1 MTCPLCYVYHVVEV
15 VWIPDRALMCALDP
29 DLEVVDCSSNGLYM
43 YNFNGQHTI
52 NRVISCSLIC
62 SNNLA
67 SNEGTRLDYCDM
79 ISSAGDFGMTIIM
92 LDSLFFM
99 LSCQLTPT
107 NVPSLHHGRCVSSGA
122 TYALVRPYLSSG
134 VGSKVAWA
142 RLLVGIWCEDTCHV
156 VISNP
161 RSGQDLPLVL
171 GVWSVVGSF
180 LGEAC
185 SRLRRGSCTG
195 AMLLRLDTEG
205 TLVLG
210 YRQRTIMQVIFF
222 NKYITVNL
230 MQTLT
235 K

>member
-1 MTCPLCYVYHVVEV
+1 
-15 VWIPDRALMCALDP
+15 
-29 DLEVVDCSSNGLYM
+29 
-43 YNFNGQHTI
+43 
-52 NRVISCSLIC
+52 
-62 SNNLA
+62 
-67 SNEGTRLDYCDM
+67 
-79 ISSAGDFGMTIIM
+79 
-92 LDSLFFM
+92 
-99 LSCQLTPT
+99 
-107 NVPSLHHGRCVSSGA
+107 
-122 TYALVRPYLSSG
+122 
-134 VGSKVAWA
+134 
-142 RLLVGIWCEDTCHV
+142 V

-171 GVWSVVGSF
+171 GVWSVFGSF

-205 TLVLG
+205 TLVSG

-222 NKYITVNL
+222 SKYITVNL

>member
-1 MTCPLCYVYHVVEV
+1 
-15 VWIPDRALMCALDP
+15 MCALDP

-67 SNEGTRLDYCDM
+67 SSEGTRLDYCDM

-142 RLLVGIWCEDTCHV
+142 RLLVGI
-156 VISNP
+156 
-161 RSGQDLPLVL
+161 
-171 GVWSVVGSF
+171 
-180 LGEAC
+180 
-185 SRLRRGSCTG
+185 
-195 AMLLRLDTEG
+195 
-205 TLVLG
+205 
-210 YRQRTIMQVIFF
+210 
-222 NKYITVNL
+222 
-230 MQTLT
+230 
-235 K
+235 